1 MTFTDQEYE
10 QMAIQAIKEYKN
22 KDYTDDE
29 IRQQYSLP
37 LKLVIENV
45 KQSLTVDKNVKQSV
59 QGARSVTY
67 KDGSYN
73 VIDDVI
79 KSMIGLPYA
88 RMY

>member
-45 KQSLTVDKNVKQSV
+45 KQSLTIDKNVKQLV

-79 KSMIGLPYA
+79 KSMLGLPYA
-88 RMY
+88 RVY